1 MKNFFVD
8 KLEYNHFSNQQ
19 LISLIEGTP
28 LAYTDRAKSL
38 IGHTL
43 NAQNIWNHRIVG
55 EKPTQST
62 WETFDIDELSGLNDK
77 NHAMS
82 NVIVGQFDLRTLID
96 YKNSSGESFSN
107 SVENILYHIINHS
120 TYHRG
125 QLMTELK
132 QNGATPL
139 STDYIF
145 YHRK

>member
-1 MKNFFVD
+1 M
-8 KLEYNHFSNQQ
+8 
-19 LISLIEGTP
+19 
-28 LAYTDRAKSL
+28 
-38 IGHTL
+38 GHTL
-43 NAQNIWNHRIVG
+43 NAQNIWNHRIAG
-55 EKPTQST
+55 KKPTQST